1 MAKRQDAGKASRA
14 KAAGGDSV
22 ETAPRAKPRARAGQ
36 AGLQAVTGGEKL
48 ESKAY
53 LKALKKLRV
62 EPVKTQQWVRQKGL
76 KVCIVFGGRDGAGK
90 GARSRRSP
98 SGSARACSATS

>member
-36 AGLQAVTGGEKL
+36 AEAGGEKL